1 MRKLGGMSTNHPTP
15 GPAAGLAEIGQV
27 AITVGDVAKATAFYR
42 DVLGLKFLF
51 PAGPNMAFFAAGS
64 VRIMLT
70 TPQGAGTVGKNSIL
84 YFKVADIAA
93 THAAIV
99 ARGAEAASQPRMIA
113 KMPDHELWMAAV
125 RDPEGNVIELMSE
138 VR

>member
-1 MRKLGGMSTNHPTP
+1 MGINTPTP
-15 GPAAGLAEIGQV
+15 GQATGLTEIGQI

-51 PAGPNMAFFAAGS
+51 PAGPSMAFFAAGS

-113 KMPDHELWMAAV
+113 KMPDYELWMAAV
-125 RDPEGNVIELMSE
+125 RDLEGNVIELMSE

>member
-1 MRKLGGMSTNHPTP
+1 MNSPTP
-15 GPAAGLAEIGQV
+15 FNGLSDIGQI
-27 AITVGDVAKATAFYR
+27 AITVGDVAKATVFYR

-70 TPQGAGTVGKNSIL
+70 TPQGAGAVGKNSIL
-84 YFKVADIAA
+84 YFKVTDIATAHA
-93 THAAIV
+93 TIV

-113 KMPDHELWMAAV
+113 RMPDHELWMAAV
-125 RDPEGNVIELMSE
+125 RDPEGNVVELMSE
-138 VR
+138 VRT